1 MAPAVARS
9 HLSSINSSEW
19 ARMQPEKKVFK
30 YPYTY
35 TLESGRELPNFEL
48 TYTTFGTRSVKD
60 DNIVWVCHALTGS
73 SDASDWWDGLIGN
86 GMYFDPSRQFII
98 CANVLGSAYGSTG
111 PLSVN
116 PLTRQPYYHEFP
128 TLTVRD
134 IVGAMDILRQELEIN
149 RISMCLGGSLGG
161 QQCLEWAIQQ
171 PDLFEELVLIASN
184 AVHSSWGIAFNE
196 SQRMAIK
203 ADATW
208 GENQAEAGIL
218 GMKAARSIALLSYRN
233 YDTYNF
239 TQARDNPDQTDE
251 FRASSYQQYQ
261 GEKFGKRFNA
271 FSYWVLSKIMD
282 SHNVGRN
289 RGGIVHALGMV
300 KARTLVLGIK
310 SDLLFPV
317 VEQQFQ
323 ARHIPDADYQEI
335 DSLYGHDGFLIEYK
349 QLSQVIRAWQENKG
363 QLQMA
368 PLR

>member
-1 MAPAVARS
+1 
-9 HLSSINSSEW
+9 
-19 ARMQPEKKVFK
+19 MQPEKKVFK

-35 TLESGRELPNFEL
+35 VLESGSELPGFEL
-48 TYTTFGTRSVKD
+48 TYTTYGTRSPQD
-60 DNIVWVCHALTGS
+60 DNIIWVCHALTGS
-73 SDASDWWDGLIGN
+73 SNASEWWDGLIGP
-86 GMYFDPSRQFII
+86 GMYFDPARHFVI

-111 PLSVN
+111 PLSIN
-116 PLTRQPYYHEFP
+116 PLTQTPYFHEFP
-128 TLTVRD
+128 SLTVHD
-134 IVGAMDILRQELEIN
+134 VVGALDLLRQELEISH
-149 RISMCLGGSLGG
+149 IAICLGGSLGG
-161 QQCLEWAIQQ
+161 QQALEWAIDV
-171 PDLFEELVLIASN
+171 PEVFGELILIASN

-196 SQRMAIK
+196 SQRMAIE
-203 ADATW
+203 ADTSWSDASP
-208 GENQAEAGIL
+208 EAGLL

-261 GEKFGKRFNA
+261 GGKFMKRFNA
-271 FSYWVLSKIMD
+271 FSYWTLSKMMD

-289 RGGIVHALGMV
+289 RGGIVNALGMV

-310 SDLLFPV
+310 SDMLFPV

-323 ARHIPDADYQEI
+323 ARHIPDAEYQEI

-363 QLQMA
+363 QLQVA
-368 PLR
+368 SV

>member
-1 MAPAVARS
+1 
-9 HLSSINSSEW
+9 
-19 ARMQPEKKVFK
+19 MQPEKKVFK

-35 TLESGRELPNFEL
+35 TLESGRELPGFEL
-48 TYTTFGTRSVKD
+48 TYTTYGTRSAAD

-73 SDASDWWDGLIGN
+73 SNASEWWDGLVGP
-86 GMYFDPSRQFII
+86 GMYFDPARYFVV

-116 PLTRQPYYHEFP
+116 PLTQQPYYHDFP
-128 TLTVRD
+128 VLTVRD
-134 IVGAMDILRQELEIN
+134 VVVAMDLLRQELEIP
-149 RISMCLGGSLGG
+149 RIRICLGGSLGG
-161 QQCLEWAIQQ
+161 QQALEWAIQV
-171 PDLFEELVLIASN
+171 PDLFDELILIASN

-196 SQRMAIK
+196 SQRMAIQ

-208 GENQAEAGIL
+208 KENSPGAGL
-218 GMKAARSIALLSYRN
+218 TGMKAARSIALLSYRN

-239 TQARDNPDQTDE
+239 TQARDNTDQTDE

-261 GEKFGKRFNA
+261 GEKFVRRFNA
-271 FSYWVLSKIMD
+271 FSYWILSKMMD

-310 SDLLFPV
+310 SDMLFPV

-323 ARHIPDADYQEI
+323 ARHIPDAEYQEI

-349 QLSQVIRAWQENKG
+349 QLSQVIRAWQESKG
-363 QLQMA
+363 QMQLSSIE
-368 PLR
+368 